1 MKKPD
6 PFTPYF
12 TTVDTINMS
21 EEETIGSLT
30 RDDVVTLLKEIQKAM
45 TLQYYKKVYNFG
57 QTSPGPGYNLLE
69 IKGGQLT
76 ETGDQWKF
84 TVVHADGE
92 YGVYKLGVTQLID
105 AGIFGSDLNKW
116 ISNNLPNIPVP
127 SKGNEEYESWY
138 SRFVKYNRSKQTR
151 IIEAPV
157 NARNNALYYMLIY
170 PINGGDPRFNV
181 SVHPQLAM
189 KNSDGALT
197 DHGDMHGGFIEN
209 PFLQDLAASNLLK
222 FTYQLLLTSR
232 AINESVDKKTLAG
245 ALALSLCLDIDST
258 QNYLRG
264 NIKTDTSGVSA
275 KYWFDVGYNAVALP
289 AEKVATPGPIPGT
302 TSIVK
307 DEEVT
312 PPPAVEPETPAG
324 QTTVETV
331 KTSNSPVEAKE
342 VPKKIV
348 KTINNGT
355 ITYELTSNGTIS
367 AKVVTSVKKT
377 ASVVDSSGFTTSVT
391 NPFRFIQ
398 NGILTTLE
406 QLGAETFKLSVVD
419 KVENGRVLFEGSD
432 ANSATLASN
441 AASKLNQIKAAERDS
456 LHGRGSGGTWL
467 LAIETVVEWLPNTYP
482 SIITALTQLKTNDA
496 NAKTDDVESNK
507 TIAFDDPAD
516 VETLIK
522 QLDAKAQ
529 EADRSRLTFTY
540 EACVSA
546 KNEILTNFTTDT
558 QTISSAI
565 SQATETSVDGS
576 STSSVSTVQSSGAV
590 TTVTTTTD
598 ADGTVTQTKTVEKVD
613 APLKDSSQNTLDNG
627 IEHNTRS
634 AEPTSQINSPSA
646 NSLPTHEGTNVEK
659 PIEKGFADPNKSY
672 PKPDYVNK
680 PDTNSL
686 ALGVNSKNINPD
698 PRTSAGD
705 KSSQSLGS
713 SPAARNASR
722 KRAVKMAGRSGS
734 TWEQP
739 ATPYA
744 AKYPFNKVFA
754 GESGHALEI
763 DDTPGFERLNIA
775 HRSGTF
781 TETGPDGTQVNKI
794 IGNGYSI
801 IEKDGFVLIEGNANV
816 HIAGQCN
823 VFIMNDTALTMHG
836 KVSLDIHNDVNVNI
850 GGSLG
855 LSVQDGI
862 YLRNEGDISV
872 KNEGKVDAE
881 ITGAVT
887 TKTTGKYNLTTN
899 AGLNL
904 TSKVNTHI
912 KSGGAFFNHSTGNMN
927 LCTDAEIL
935 AKSTG
940 DINLKTAA
948 MINQESTGNVN
959 IKSAAMINQ
968 ESTGNVNIKSAG
980 TINAE
985 STGNIS
991 LKAQLVTSSP
1001 IDTATLDVTTANITT
1016 LNAGTT
1022 NLRGTHNSP
1031 DDTTDIKGNT
1041 TATITVPASAG
1052 SAGSAEDAICAVS
1065 AKLPVTYEL
1074 EKPVSV
1080 SAPQPVE
1087 RTTNDVTT
1095 GYDGEND
1102 IMNSDGDD
1110 SPPAEGDNPD
1120 CVNTDGDP
1128 STSGNETSSPDTG
1141 DPETSTGMIPN
1152 TSGVATKS
1160 CNAVILGGKTVQLT
1174 PLAGK
1179 YDGNLQLS
1187 PNFKLKDLCVFPSN
1201 GCPDGWK
1208 SLRKSPSGHTVA
1220 DIINNLR
1227 CLCVN
1232 ILEPTQEKWGKL
1244 KLSCGYRSRHP
1255 SRGGADPG
1263 AHGYGAAADIEGIG
1277 GRSKKEFIKI
1287 AKWITENCKHDQILL
1302 EFTPGKSGSGWIH
1315 VGWVYKDG
1323 KQRAGM
1329 SGTMVGPTGKYI
1341 SKGYFKQLPTV

>member
-1 MKKPD
+1 MKKYD

-45 TLQYYKKVYNFG
+45 TLQYYNKVYNFG
-57 QTSPGPGYNLLE
+57 QTPPGPGYNLLE
-69 IKGGQLT
+69 VKGGQLT

-84 TVVHADGE
+84 TVVHSDGE

-105 AGIFGSDLNKW
+105 AGMFGGDLNNW

-157 NARNNALYYMLIY
+157 NSRNNALYYMLIY

-181 SVHPQLAM
+181 SVHPHLAT

-232 AINESVDKKTLAG
+232 AITESVDKKTLAG
-245 ALALSLCLDIDST
+245 ALALSLCWDIDST

-289 AEKVATPGPIPGT
+289 AEKVATPGPIAGT
-302 TSIVK
+302 TSVVK

-312 PPPAVEPETPAG
+312 PPADEPETPVG

-355 ITYELTSNGTIS
+355 LTYELTSNGTIS
-367 AKVVTSVKKT
+367 AKVVTAVKK
-377 ASVVDSSGFTTSVT
+377 SVSVLGSGGFTTTVT
-391 NPFRFIQ
+391 NPFSFIQ
-398 NGILTTLE
+398 NGIVTTLE
-406 QLGAETFKLSVVD
+406 QLGAETFKLTVVD
-419 KVENGRVLFEGSD
+419 RVENGRVLFEGSD
-432 ANSATLASN
+432 SDSANLAST
-441 AASKLNQIKAAERDS
+441 AATKLNQIKTAERDS
-456 LHGRGSGGTWL
+456 LHGRGSSGTWL
-467 LAIETVVEWLPNTYP
+467 LAIETVIEWLPKTYP
-482 SIITALTQLKTNDA
+482 SIVTALKQLKTTNE
-496 NAKTDDVESNK
+496 NTKIDDVESNK

-516 VETLIK
+516 IETLVK

-529 EADRSRLTFTY
+529 EADRSRLKFTY
-540 EACVSA
+540 DACISA
-546 KNEILTNFTTDT
+546 KNEIQTNFTADT

-565 SQATETSVDGS
+565 SQATETSADGS

-613 APLKDSSQNTLDNG
+613 APLKSSSPNTLDNG

-634 AEPTSQINSPSA
+634 AEPTTQVNSASA
-646 NSLPTHEGTNVEK
+646 NALPTHEGTNVEK

-680 PDTNSL
+680 PDTNTL

-744 AKYPFNKVFA
+744 AKYPYNKVFA

-763 DDTPGFERLNIA
+763 DDTPGFERLNLA

-781 TETGPDGTQVNKI
+781 METGPDGTQVNKI

-887 TKTTGKYNLTTN
+887 TKTTGKYNLTTD

-912 KSGGAFFNHSTGNMN
+912 KSGGSFFNHSTGNMN
-927 LCTDAEIL
+927 LCTDAELL

-959 IKSAAMINQ
+959 IK
-968 ESTGNVNIKSAG
+968 TAG

-985 STGNIS
+985 SAGNIS
-991 LKAQLVTSSP
+991 LKAPLIASSP
-1001 IDTATLDVTTANITT
+1001 IDTPTLDVTTANITT
-1016 LNAGTT
+1016 LNVGALNAGTT
-1022 NLRGTHNSP
+1022 NLRATGT
-1031 DDTTDIKGNT
+1031 DTGTNGGSTHDLPISGPSSI
-1041 TATITVPASAG
+1041 TASVTAPA
-1052 SAGSAEDAICAVS
+1052 SAGSAEDAVCAVA

-1074 EKPVSV
+1074 EKPVSL
-1080 SAPQPVE
+1080 SASQPVE
-1087 RTTNDVTT
+1087 RTVNTVTT

-1110 SPPAEGDNPD
+1110 TPPAEGDNPN

-1128 STSGNETSSPDTG
+1128 STAGNDTVSNDTG

-1152 TSGVATKS
+1152 KSGVATKS
-1160 CNAVILGGKTVQLT
+1160 CNIVTIGGKSVQLT
-1174 PLAGK
+1174 PLSGK

-1208 SLRKSPSGHTVA
+1208 GLRASPHGHTVA

-1244 KLSCGYRSRHP
+1244 KLSCAYRSHHP
-1255 SRGGADPG
+1255 SRGGRDPG

-1315 VGWVYKDG
+1315 VGWVYRDG

-1329 SGTMVGPTGKYI
+1329 SGTMVGPSGKYI

>member
-1 MKKPD
+1 MKKYD

-12 TTVDTINMS
+12 TTVDTINMG
-21 EEETIGSLT
+21 EDETIGSLS
-30 RDDVVTLLKEIQKAM
+30 RDDVVTLLKQIQNAM
-45 TLQYYKKVYNFG
+45 TQQYYKKVYNFG
-57 QTSPGPGYNLLE
+57 QTPPGPGYNLLAS
-69 IKGGQLT
+69 KGGQLT
-76 ETGDQWKF
+76 NTGDQWKF
-84 TVVHADGE
+84 MVVHSDGE

-105 AGIFGSDLNKW
+105 SGIVGKELNDW
-116 ISNNLPNIPVP
+116 INNNLPNIPVP

-138 SRFVKYNRSKQTR
+138 NRFAKYKSRGETR

-157 NARNNALYYMLIY
+157 SQRNNALYYMLLHTV
-170 PINGGDPRFNV
+170 NGGNDKFNV
-181 SVHPQLAM
+181 PVHQELKSAM
-189 KNSDGALT
+189 NEDRYLEPT
-197 DHGDMHGGFIEN
+197 NMHDGFIAQ
-209 PFLQDLAASNLLK
+209 PWLQDLAASNLLK

-232 AINESVDKKTLAG
+232 ALTPEVDKKTLAG
-245 ALALSLCLDIDST
+245 VLALSLCFNIDAV

-264 NIKTDTSGVSA
+264 TIKSDENGVSA
-275 KYWFDVGYNAVALP
+275 KYWFDVGFNAVALP
-289 AEKVATPGPIPGT
+289 IQRVETPGPTPNT
-302 TSIVK
+302 TSNPK
-307 DEEVT
+307 PEEVT
-312 PPPAVEPETPAG
+312 PPTEDAQPVVGE
-324 QTTVETV
+324 TTVETTQ
-331 KTSNSPVEAKE
+331 TSKSPTENKV
-342 VPKKIV
+342 VTQKITKNIV
-348 KTINNGT
+348 NGT
-355 ITYELTSNGTIS
+355 IIYELTSAGTIS
-367 AKVVTSVKKT
+367 AKVVTSAYQPKT
-377 ASVVDSSGFTTSVT
+377 KPSTTVNNPSEYTQSGIKHIVEFLGSDTINLTIIDRLDNNRTLFSGTDKDYISLGVRAS
-391 NPFRFIQ
+391 N
-398 NGILTTLE
+398 
-406 QLGAETFKLSVVD
+406 KLSELY
-419 KVENGRVLFEGSD
+419 KS
-432 ANSATLASN
+432 
-441 AASKLNQIKAAERDS
+441 ERDS
-456 LHGRGSGGTWL
+456 LHSRASFGTWL
-467 LAIETVVEWLPNTYP
+467 LAIEDSISWLANQYP
-482 SIITALTQLKTNDA
+482 KLAKDLIDDFAVKQTEGSNSDA
-496 NAKTDDVESNK
+496 QSNK

-516 VETLIK
+516 IETLVK
-522 QLDAKAQ
+522 QLDLKKD
-529 EADRSRLTFTY
+529 EADKAKQEFIA
-540 EACVSA
+540 EACSSA
-546 KNEILTNFTTDT
+546 KSEILTNFATDT
-558 QTISSAI
+558 QSISNAVSQSSQTSADG
-565 SQATETSVDGS
+565 TS
-576 STSSVSTVQSSGAV
+576 TTSVSTVQQSGAV
-590 TTVTTTTD
+590 KTVTTTTN
-598 ADGTVTQTKTVEKVD
+598 ADGSVTQQKTIEKVEP
-613 APLKDSSQNTLDNG
+613 PLKQNAPSTLTNG
-627 IEHNTRS
+627 IDHPAQATDSMNT
-634 AEPTSQINSPSA
+634 AVNAPQADTLPS
-646 NSLPTHEGTNVEK
+646 NENTNIAKEDG
-659 PIEKGFADPNKSY
+659 KGFKDPNKKY

-680 PDTNSL
+680 PDTNTL
-686 ALGVNSKNINPD
+686 ALGVNSPGINPD
-698 PRTSAGD
+698 PRTSVGD

-722 KRAVKMAGRSGS
+722 KRGVKMAGRSGA

-744 AKYPFNKVFA
+744 AKYPYNKVFA

-763 DDTPGFERLNIA
+763 DDTPGFERLNLA
-775 HRSGTF
+775 HKSGTF

-794 IGNGYSI
+794 VGNGYSI

-862 YLRNEGDISV
+862 YLRNEGDISI

-887 TKTTGKYNLTTN
+887 SKTTGKYNLTTD

-912 KSGGAFFNHSTGNMN
+912 KSGGSFFNHSTGNMN

-940 DINLKTAA
+940 DINLKTAG

-959 IKSAAMINQ
+959 
-968 ESTGNVNIKSAG
+968 VKSAG

-985 STGNIS
+985 SAGNIS
-991 LKAQLVTSSP
+991 LKAPLVTSSP

-1022 NLRGTHNSP
+1022 NLKGTHNSP
-1031 DDTTDIKGNT
+1031 DDTTNIKGNT
-1041 TATITVPASAG
+1041 TATVTVPASAG
-1052 SAGSAEDAICAVS
+1052 SAEDAVCAVA

-1074 EKPVSV
+1074 EQPVSV

-1102 IMNSDGDD
+1102 IMNADGDD

-1128 STSGNETSSPDTG
+1128 STAGNDTVSPDTG
-1141 DPETSTGMIPN
+1141 DPETSTGMIPDK
-1152 TSGVATKS
+1152 SGVATKS
-1160 CNAVILGGKTVQLT
+1160 CNAVILNGKTVQLT

-1208 SLRKSPSGHTVA
+1208 GLRKSPWGHTTA

-1244 KLSCGYRSRHP
+1244 KLSCAYRSQHP
-1255 SRGGADPG
+1255 TRGGVDKG

-1315 VGWVYKDG
+1315 VGWVYRDG

>member
-1 MKKPD
+1 MIKYN

-12 TTVDTINMS
+12 TTVDSINMI
-21 EEETIGSLT
+21 EDETIGSLT

-45 TLQYYKKVYNFG
+45 TLQYYNKVYNFG
-57 QTSPGPGYNLLE
+57 QTPPGPGYNLLE
-69 IKGGQLT
+69 VKGGQLT
-76 ETGDQWKF
+76 QTGDQWKF

-92 YGVYKLGVTQLID
+92 YGVYKLGTTQLID

-138 SRFVKYNRSKQTR
+138 SRFAKYNNAKQTR
-151 IIEAPV
+151 IIQAPV

-170 PINGGDPRFNV
+170 IVNGSDPRFNV
-181 SVHPQLAM
+181 SIHPELASQ
-189 KNSDGALT
+189 NPI
-197 DHGDMHGGFIEN
+197 DMHTGFIEQ
-209 PFLQDLAASNLLK
+209 PQLQDLAASNLLK
-222 FTYQLLLTSR
+222 FSYQLLLTSR

-245 ALALSLCLDIDST
+245 ALALSLCWDIDSA

-264 NIKTDTSGVSA
+264 NIKTDTSGISA

-289 AEKVATPGPIPGT
+289 TEKVATPGPIPGT
-302 TSIVK
+302 TSVVK

-312 PPPAVEPETPAG
+312 PPPAVEPETPVG
-324 QTTVETV
+324 QTTVETT
-331 KTSNSPVEAKE
+331 KTSNSPAEAKE

-355 ITYELTSNGTIS
+355 ITYELTPAGTIS
-367 AKVVTSVKKT
+367 AKVVTATKKT
-377 ASVVDSSGFTTSVT
+377 ASVLGSGGFITSVT
-391 NPFRFIQ
+391 NPFSFIQ
-398 NGILTTLE
+398 NGIVTTLE

-419 KVENGRVLFEGSD
+419 RVDNGRVLFEGSD
-432 ANSATLASN
+432 INSATLASN
-441 AASKLNQIKAAERDS
+441 AATKLNQIKAAERDS

-467 LAIETVVEWLPNTYP
+467 LAIDTVVEWLPQTYP
-482 SIITALTQLKTNDA
+482 SIVTALKQLKTTNE
-496 NAKTDDVESNK
+496 NTKTDDVESNK

-529 EADRSRLTFTY
+529 EADRSRLKFTY
-540 EACVSA
+540 DACVSA
-546 KNEILTNFTTDT
+546 KNEIQSNFTTDT

-565 SQATETSVDGS
+565 SQATQTSADGS

-613 APLKDSSQNTLDNG
+613 APLKGSSQNTLDNG

-646 NSLPTHEGTNVEK
+646 NALPTHEGTNVEK

-680 PDTNSL
+680 PDTNTL

-794 IGNGYSI
+794 VGNGYSI

-862 YLRNEGDISV
+862 YLRNEGDVSI

-887 TKTTGKYNLTTN
+887 TKTTGKYNLTTD

-912 KSGGAFFNHSTGNMN
+912 KSGGSFFNHSTGNMN

-940 DINLKTAA
+940 DINLKTAGMINQESTGDINLKTA
-948 MINQESTGNVN
+948 GMINQESTGN
-959 IKSAAMINQ
+959 A
-968 ESTGNVNIKSAG
+968 NIKSAG
-980 TINAE
+980 TINAQ
-985 STGNIS
+985 SAGDIS
-991 LKAQLVTSSP
+991 LNAPTVLAAPIKTS
-1001 IDTATLDVTTANITT
+1001 ALDVTTLRA
-1016 LNAGTT
+1016 ATT
-1022 NLRGTHNSP
+1022 NLIGNDESSGDVTNIRGSASV
-1031 DDTTDIKGNT
+1031 
-1041 TATITVPASAG
+1041 TAPSSAG
-1052 SAGSAEDAICAVS
+1052 SAGSAEDAVCAVA

-1074 EKPVSV
+1074 EQPVSV

-1102 IMNSDGDD
+1102 VMNSDGDD
-1110 SPPAEGDNPD
+1110 TPPADGDNPD
-1120 CVNTDGDP
+1120 CVNTDADP
-1128 STSGNETSSPDTG
+1128 STAGNDTSTSDTG
-1141 DPETSTGMIPN
+1141 DPETSTGMIPS

-1160 CNAVILGGKTVQLT
+1160 CNAVILDGKTVQLP
-1174 PLAGK
+1174 PLSGK

-1208 SLRKSPSGHTVA
+1208 GLRKSPHGHTVA

-1232 ILEPTQEKWGKL
+1232 ILEPTQAKWGKL
-1244 KLSCGYRSRHP
+1244 KLSCAYRSHHP
-1255 SRGGADPG
+1255 TRGGVDPG

-1315 VGWVYKDG
+1315 VGWVYRDG

-1329 SGTMVGPTGKYI
+1329 SGTMVGPTGKYV